1 MDHATQ
7 GMRDFG
13 SSRQDW
19 YRTTAHIWVESL
31 GAQGRDRTTD
41 TAIFSRML
49 YQLSYLGTSSPWGLG
64 SAGL

>member
-1 MDHATQ
+1 MVPQISTVRAIRLKAKMKQ
-7 GMRDFG
+7 QLGEVR
-13 SSRQDW
+13 
-19 YRTTAHIWVESL
+19 

-49 YQLSYLGTSSPWGLG
+49 YQLSYLGTSQGRKARLG